1 MASEKQTPV
10 DGKQINIVYTVEKPR
25 DGPNR
30 KYKQLTNFRVALC
43 FSQRE
48 IREK

>member
-1 MASEKQTPV
+1 MQKKKKK
-10 DGKQINIVYTVEKPR
+10 KQINIVYTVEKPW
-25 DGPNR
+25 DGR
-30 KYKQLTNFRVALC
+30 KKKYKQLTEFRIALC

>member
-1 MASEKQTPV
+1 MQTPV
-10 DGKQINIVYTVEKPR
+10 DKKEINIVYTAEKPR
-25 DGPNR
+25 DEGNR
-30 KYKQLTNFRVALC
+30 KYKQLTNFRIALC

>member
-1 MASEKQTPV
+1 MQTPV
-10 DGKQINIVYTVEKPR
+10 DKKQINIVYTVEKPW
-25 DGPNR
+25 DGR
-30 KYKQLTNFRVALC
+30 KKKYKQLTEFRIALC